1 MVGRP
6 DGDGGER
13 RPLFLCL
20 SHLRW
25 DFVWQRP
32 QHLLI
37 RTAREFDVV
46 MMEEPVH
53 ADEPA
58 PRLDVTSRPH
68 GIRIAVPVLPHGM
81 EPAAAVAAQRRLL
94 DGFLA
99 EEGRRPEILWYYTP
113 MAMAFSGH
121 LEAGLVIYDNMDEL
135 SAFRGA
141 SPAMLSNEAALFAR
155 ADAVFTGGMSLYEAK
170 RGRHPNVSAF
180 PSSIDAHHFAA
191 ARVPQGDGPA
201 DQAGIPHPR
210 IGFFGV
216 ADERMDV
223 DLVAGLVR
231 ARPDWHFVM
240 IGPVVKIE
248 PASLPRRPNLHWL
261 GPRSYA
267 ELPAYLAGWDAG
279 FMPFALN
286 ESTRYISPT
295 KTPEFLA
302 AGLPL
307 VSTPIADVISPY
319 GTAGLVEI
327 ATGVDAMARAI
338 ATVLARP
345 RGPWLE
351 AVDRHLSGCSWDI
364 TWAAMREVM
373 SRTRAAG
380 RPGR

>member
-1 MVGRP
+1 MVARPERDGGGRP
-6 DGDGGER
+6 
-13 RPLFLCL
+13 PLFLCL

-32 QHLLI
+32 QHLLV
-37 RTAREFDVV
+37 RAARDFDVV
-46 MMEEPVH
+46 MWEEPVH
-53 ADEPA
+53 DDGPS
-58 PRLDVTSRPH
+58 PRLDVSPRPN

-81 EPAAAVAAQRRLL
+81 AGAEAVAAQRRLL

-99 EEGRRPEILWYYTP
+99 EDGRRPEILWYYTP

-121 LEAGLVIYDNMDEL
+121 LEAGLVVYDNMDEL

-141 SPAMLSNEAALFAR
+141 SPEMLDNEAALFAR

-170 RGRHPNVSAF
+170 RTRHPNVWAF

-201 DQAGIPHPR
+201 DQARIPHPR

-223 DLVAGLVR
+223 GLVAGLAR
-231 ARPDWHFVM
+231 ARPDWHLVM

-248 PASLPRRPNLHWL
+248 PASLPQGPNLHWL
-261 GPRSYA
+261 GPKPYA

-286 ESTRYISPT
+286 EATRYISPT

-307 VSTPIADVISPY
+307 VSTPIADVIAPY
-319 GTAGLVEI
+319 GRAGLVEI
-327 ATGVDAMARAI
+327 ATGADETARAI
-338 ATVLARP
+338 GTVLARP

-351 AVDRHLSGCSWDI
+351 AVDRHLSTCSWDT
-364 TWAAMREVM
+364 TWAGMREAM
-373 SRTRAAG
+373 GRTRAAG
-380 RPGR
+380 RAGR